1 MDQAFQV
8 SFEFFPPKTEKG
20 LSRLQQVAQELLV
33 FSPEYC
39 SVTFGA
45 GGSDQAAT
53 LHAVQALASLDRLE
67 CVPHISCV
75 CLNKEQ
81 LSNMVNRYL
90 ALGIRRFV
98 VLRGDRPESA
108 VGVFDEWQHA
118 SELVA
123 FMRQQWGSQLHLSVA
138 SYPEAHPES
147 DDLTTDFNH
156 FVAKVHCGADQAIT
170 QYFYNADAYFYL
182 LEQCQRAG
190 LTVPVK
196 PGIMPLENFANIQR
210 FSARCGAEIPRW
222 IEKKMLSCATDPDAE
237 FAAGVEVVT
246 SLCERLLAGG
256 APSLHFYTLNKSRA
270 VTAILARLAERG
282 WRPQTVAAAE
292 SSVTPV

>member
-1 MDQAFQV
+1 M

-20 LSRLQQVAQELLV
+20 LSRLQQVAQKIACFFTGVL
-33 FSPEYC
+33 FRY
-39 SVTFGA
+39 TFGA

-53 LHAVQALASLDRLE
+53 LHAVQALASLDELE

-123 FMRQQWGSQLHLSVA
+123 FMRQQWGNQLHLSVA
-138 SYPEAHPES
+138 SYPEAHP
-147 DDLTTDFNH
+147 DRRFNNR
-156 FVAKVHCGADQAIT
+156 I
-170 QYFYNADAYFYL
+170 
-182 LEQCQRAG
+182 
-190 LTVPVK
+190 
-196 PGIMPLENFANIQR
+196 
-210 FSARCGAEIPRW
+210 
-222 IEKKMLSCATDPDAE
+222 
-237 FAAGVEVVT
+237 
-246 SLCERLLAGG
+246 
-256 APSLHFYTLNKSRA
+256 
-270 VTAILARLAERG
+270 
-282 WRPQTVAAAE
+282 
-292 SSVTPV
+292 